1 MKYREMAWL
10 EVQGGDQKILHLRAD
25 TGVWVP
31 YYRCP
36 EYCRPDI
43 TLPGA
48 SKGYVTMQALLKAGW
63 TLVSSEQAAKV
74 LTFS

>member
-1 MKYREMAWL
+1 MAWL
-10 EVQGGDQKILHLRAD
+10 EVQGGDRKILHLRAD
-25 TGVWVP
+25 TGGWVP
-31 YYRCP
+31 YYKFP

-63 TLVSSEQAAKV
+63 TLVSSEQATKV
-74 LTFS
+74 LLFS